1 MKRFLTLCL
10 TLFCVFYASIAL
22 AESNCETVIVLSA
35 GENLR
40 GLCRDSSYDGSCY
53 LLTSEALYHWDA
65 ATRSAEK
72 IVDAAN
78 DSIAGIVS
86 YKGNL
91 YAVDHQQ
98 NILQFQNQQWV
109 TIKNNNNSNNNECSF
124 CKIDC
129 GNNRLF
135 YSYKDDNDQIQLIAY
150 NFETQE
156 FAHLSA
162 FDNWQFR
169 YDSIHDRL
177 VSVTNLDYIDEA
189 KTELGYFIRSYDY
202 QNDTYDD
209 DTVIVDSFEDA
220 LHGWTYDAEH
230 DRFFFSLRS
239 KTLSYVRGGS
249 AEDFAPY
256 ASSVTAYI
264 GNDTLAIIGGHE
276 TFELQLCKAETSD
289 RQITIMDYSTV
300 YQPDFTKETGIGVNF
315 YRSSQDSTTAA
326 ITQIMTTQD
335 ATVDLIGLHTDEGLS
350 VIKQKGF
357 YTALNS
363 EALLNAFNELYTTVA
378 SPLLDDNGAI
388 IAWPVFAESTLM
400 TSETALLEE
409 YGFSAPK
416 SFEEF
421 LDLVPQ
427 IVASDLMQEQDC
439 VLLSVLAYNRHDMF
453 QYLVE
458 QYVLSCYVQGKD
470 VDFTDETF
478 TRLAARVLTE
488 VPEEDPSPSNEDGTS
503 TALFNFYSASNVI
516 SEELIAPLP
525 LTNDGTTG
533 IYTNLTVLIVNP
545 YSQHKA
551 EAIAFLEYMANKRT
565 PEDYALYASMT
576 EPLLDSN
583 IVQQMESLQEQAQAL
598 NEETDA
604 EKLASI
610 QADIATLDAIKYT
623 VSPGAIENYRTL
635 AASFVIP
642 EESLPINTV
651 RFTSL
656 VERTSSGMMS
666 LEQFVEQ
673 ANQYVQMIT
682 LEGA

>member
-1 MKRFLTLCL
+1 MKRFSALCVAL
-10 TLFCVFYASIAL
+10 CFLFFIPFAL
-22 AESNCETVIVLSA
+22 AEGNGNETAIVLDASESIRA
-35 GENLR
+35 
-40 GLCRDSSYDGSCY
+40 LCRDDLSDGSCY
-53 LLTSEALYHWDA
+53 LLSSEALYHWDA
-65 ATRSAEK
+65 ATQSAKKTVE
-72 IVDAAN
+72 VVN
-78 DSIAGIVS
+78 GSIAGIVS
-86 YKGNL
+86 YNGNL
-91 YAVDHQQ
+91 YGIDNHQ
-98 NILQFQNQQWV
+98 NILQLQDQHWV
-109 TIKNNNNSNNNECSF
+109 TLKENDVSNDEIFRCTA
-124 CKIDC
+124 DC
-129 GNNRLF
+129 GNGYLF
-135 YSYKDDNDQIQLIAY
+135 YSYKDENDTVHLNAF
-150 NFETQE
+150 NFETQS
-156 FAHLSA
+156 FTVLSP
-162 FDNWQFR
+162 FDSRQFC
-169 YDSIHDRL
+169 YDSTHDCL
-177 VSVTNLDYIDEA
+177 VSVACLEYQEDDET
-189 KTELGYFIRSYDY
+189 KEGYFIQSYHY
-202 QNDTYDD
+202 QTNTYDES
-209 DTVIVDSFEDA
+209 VLI
-220 LHGWTYDAEH
+220 HGLNGTLYNWTYDAEH
-230 DRFFFSLRS
+230 DRFFFSLHS

-249 AEDFAPY
+249 AEDFTPY
-256 ASSVTAYI
+256 TSGITAYI
-264 GNDTLAIIGGHE
+264 GNDTLAMIGGHE

-289 RQITIMDYSTV
+289 RQVTIMDYSTV

-315 YRSSQDSTTAA
+315 YRSSQNSTTAA

-357 YTALNS
+357 YTALTS
-363 EALLNAFNELYTTVA
+363 ETLLNAFNELYTTVA

-427 IVASDLMQEQDC
+427 IMTSDLMQEQDC

-503 TALFNFYSASNVI
+503 TPLFNFYSASNLI
-516 SEELIAPLP
+516 FEELIAPLP

-533 IYTNLTVLIVNP
+533 IHTSLTVLIVNP

-583 IVQQMESLQEQAQAL
+583 IVQQIESLQEQAQAL

-610 QADIATLDAIKYT
+610 RADIATLDAIKYT

>member
-1 MKRFLTLCL
+1 MKHFSALCIALCFL
-10 TLFCVFYASIAL
+10 FFIPFAL
-22 AESNCETVIVLSA
+22 AENNGNQTAIVLGASEFI
-35 GENLR
+35 GT
-40 GLCRDSSYDGSCY
+40 LCRDNSSDGSCY
-53 LLTSEALYHWDA
+53 LLSSEALYHWDA
-65 ATRSAEK
+65 ATQSAEK
-72 IVDAAN
+72 IVEVVN
-78 DSIAGIVS
+78 GSIAGIVS
-86 YKGNL
+86 YNGNL
-91 YAVDHQQ
+91 YGIDNHQ
-98 NILQFQNQQWV
+98 NILQLQDQHWI
-109 TIKNNNNSNNNECSF
+109 TLKNNDVSNDEIF
-124 CKIDC
+124 RCKADC
-129 GNNRLF
+129 GNGYLF
-135 YSYKDDNDQIQLIAY
+135 YSYKDENDTVHLNAF
-150 NFETQE
+150 NFETQS
-156 FAHLSA
+156 FTVLSP
-162 FDNWQFR
+162 FDSRQFC
-169 YDSIHDRL
+169 YDSLHDCL
-177 VSVTNLDYIDEA
+177 VSVAYLEYQEGDET
-189 KTELGYFIRSYDY
+189 KEGYFIQSYHY
-202 QNDTYDD
+202 QTNTYDES
-209 DTVIVDSFEDA
+209 VLI
-220 LHGWTYDAEH
+220 HGLNGGLTNWTYDAEH

-249 AEDFAPY
+249 AEDFIPY
-256 ASSVTAYI
+256 TSGVTAYI
-264 GNDTLAIIGGHE
+264 GNDTLAIIGGHKA
-276 TFELQLCKAETSD
+276 FELQLCKAETTD

-335 ATVDLIGLHTDEGLS
+335 ATVDIIGLHTDEGLS

-363 EALLNAFNELYTTVA
+363 ESLLNAFNELYTAVA
-378 SPLLDDNGAI
+378 SPLLDDNGVL
-388 IAWPVFAESTLM
+388 IAWPVFATPILM

-525 LTNDGTTG
+525 LINDGTTG

-583 IVQQMESLQEQAQAL
+583 IVQQIETLQEQAQAL

-610 QADIATLDAIKYT
+610 QADIAILDAIKYT

>member
-1 MKRFLTLCL
+1 MKRFSALCIAL
-10 TLFCVFYASIAL
+10 CFLFFIPFAL
-22 AESNCETVIVLSA
+22 AENSGNQTAIVLSTSESI
-35 GENLR
+35 GI
-40 GLCRDSSYDGSCY
+40 LCRDNSSDGSCY
-53 LLTSEALYHWDA
+53 LLSSEALYHWDV
-65 ATRSAEK
+65 ATQSAKK
-72 IVDAAN
+72 IVEVLDN
-78 DSIAGIVS
+78 SIAGIVS
-86 YKGNL
+86 YNGNL
-91 YAVDHQQ
+91 YGIDHQQ
-98 NILQFQNQQWV
+98 NILQLQDQHWI
-109 TIKNNNNSNNNECSF
+109 TLKNNDISNDEIF
-124 CKIDC
+124 RCKADC
-129 GNNRLF
+129 GNGYLF
-135 YSYKDDNDQIQLIAY
+135 YSYKDENDTVHLNAY
-150 NFETQE
+150 NFETQS
-156 FAHLSA
+156 FTVLSP
-162 FDNWQFR
+162 FDSRQFC
-169 YDSIHDRL
+169 YDSLHDCL
-177 VSVTNLDYIDEA
+177 VSVAYLEYQEGDET
-189 KTELGYFIRSYDY
+189 KEGYFIQSYHY
-202 QNDTYDD
+202 QTNTYDEN
-209 DTVIVDSFEDA
+209 I
-220 LHGWTYDAEH
+220 LIHGLNGSLTNWTYDAEH

-249 AEDFAPY
+249 VEDFTPY
-256 ASSVTAYI
+256 TSGITAYI
-264 GNDTLAIIGGHE
+264 GNDTLAMIGGHE
-276 TFELQLCKAETSD
+276 TFELQLCRSETTD

-300 YQPDFTKETGIGVNF
+300 YQPDFTKETGIGVNL
-315 YRSSQDSTTAA
+315 YTSSQDSTTAA

-335 ATVDLIGLHTDEGLS
+335 ATVDIIGLHTDEGLS

-363 EALLNAFNELYTTVA
+363 ESLLNAFNELYITVA
-378 SPLLDDNGAI
+378 SPLLDDNGVL
-388 IAWPVFAESTLM
+388 IAWPVFATPILM

-409 YGFSAPK
+409 YGFSDPT
-416 SFEEF
+416 SFEAF

-458 QYVLSCYVQGKD
+458 QYVLSCYVQGKE

-488 VPEEDPSPSNEDGTS
+488 VPEEDPSPSNEDGTC
-503 TALFNFYSASNVI
+503 TPLFNFYSASNVI
-516 SEELIAPLP
+516 SEELTAPLP

-533 IYTNLTVLIVNP
+533 IYTRLTVLIVNP
-545 YSQHKA
+545 YSEHKA

-576 EPLLDSN
+576 EPLVDSN
-583 IVQQMESLQEQAQAL
+583 VVQQIESLQEQAQAL

-604 EKLASI
+604 EQLTSI
-610 QADIATLDAIKYT
+610 QADIATLETIKYA
-623 VSPGAIENYRTL
+623 VSPATIENYRTL

-642 EESLPINTV
+642 EESLPISTV

-666 LEQFVEQ
+666 LDQFVEQ

>member
-1 MKRFLTLCL
+1 MKRFLTLCFAL
-10 TLFCVFYASIAL
+10 CCVFFTSIVL
-22 AESNCETVIVLSA
+22 AESSNSETIIVLTA
-35 GENLR
+35 GEYLSS
-40 GLCRDSSYDGSCY
+40 LCRDSSLDGSCF

-65 ATRSAEK
+65 ATQSVEK
-72 IVDAAN
+72 MIEAAN

-91 YAVDHQQ
+91 YAVDDQQ
-98 NILQFQNQQWV
+98 NILQFQNQKW
-109 TIKNNNNSNNNECSF
+109 IILKNSNIYNKEFSH

-129 GNNRLF
+129 GNDRLF
-135 YSYKDDNDQIQLIAY
+135 YSYKDNDDVIQLIAY

-156 FAHLSA
+156 FTHLSA
-162 FDNWQFR
+162 FDNWNFR

-177 VSVTNLDYIDEA
+177 VSVSDVAYIDEA
-189 KTELGYFIRSYDY
+189 QTKLGHFIRSYDY
-202 QNDTYDD
+202 QNDTYD
-209 DTVIVDSFEDA
+209 EDA
-220 LHGWTYDAEH
+220 IIESFDDSLHSWTYDAEH

-256 ASSVTAYI
+256 ASSITAYI
-264 GNDTLAIIGGHE
+264 GNNTLAMIGGHE

-315 YRSSQDSTTAA
+315 TTSSQDSTTAA

-335 ATVDLIGLHTDEGLS
+335 ATVDIIGLYTDEGLA

-357 YTALNS
+357 YTPLTS
-363 EALLNAFNELYTTVA
+363 ETLLHAFNELYTTVA

-388 IAWPVFAESTLM
+388 IAWPVLATPILM

-409 YGFSAPK
+409 YGFSVPK

-458 QYVLSCYVQGKD
+458 QYVLSCYVQGND

-478 TRLAARVLTE
+478 TRLASRVLTE
-488 VPEEDPSPSNEDGTS
+488 VPEEDPSPSNEDGTC
-503 TALFNFYSASNVI
+503 TPLFNFYSASNII
-516 SEELIAPLP
+516 SEELTAPLP
-525 LTNDGTTG
+525 LTNDGNTG
-533 IYTNLTVLIVNP
+533 IYTSLTVLIVNP
-545 YSQHKA
+545 YSEHKA
-551 EAIAFLEYMANKRT
+551 EAIAFLEHMATKRT

-576 EPLLDSN
+576 APLLDSS
-583 IVQQMESLQEQAQAL
+583 VTQQIESLQEQAQAL
-598 NEETDA
+598 NAETDA

-610 QADIATLDAIKYT
+610 QADIAALEAIKYT
-623 VSPGAIENYRTL
+623 VSPAAIENYRTL

-642 EESLPINTV
+642 EESLPISTV
-651 RFTSL
+651 RFISL

-666 LEQFVEQ
+666 LDQFIEQ